1 MLETLVTCFQSA
13 RTHTHTHT
21 HQGHTFKKDF
31 AKNNKII
38 QISLETHPRGV
49 GANFNGFDWLSLN
62 LREFDWLM
70 TTRWLTFNSRLFLL
84 RVCAC
89 NKKGSAKMKR
99 FCALALVWLF
109 DCVCLFPV
117 LVWLIV
123 CLFVHLFDCFFL
135 FACLFECLLLFAFVF
150 SVSLFSHLLFLSVFT
165 WFLVYFVDYV
175 QILAIG

>member
-13 RTHTHTHT
+13 RTHTHT

-31 AKNNKII
+31 AKNNKI

-49 GANFNGFDWLSLN
+49 ASSFTGFDWLSLN

-89 NKKGSAKMKR
+89 NKKGSAKMKTR
-99 FCALALVWLF
+99 KRSRALVLVDCLFVFACFLCLF
-109 DCVCLFPV
+109 DWLSVCLF
-117 LVWLIV
+117 IFF
-123 CLFVHLFDCFFL
+123 LFTCL
-135 FACLFECLLLFAFVF
+135 FACLFECLFC
-150 SVSLFSHLLFLSVFT
+150 LFLFFFC
-165 WFLVYFVDYV
+165 WFVR
-175 QILAIG
+175 

>member
-1 MLETLVTCFQSA
+1 
-13 RTHTHTHT
+13 
-21 HQGHTFKKDF
+21 
-31 AKNNKII
+31 
-38 QISLETHPRGV
+38 
-49 GANFNGFDWLSLN
+49 
-62 LREFDWLM
+62 M

-89 NKKGSAKMKR
+89 NKKGSAKMKTR
-99 FCALALVWLF
+99 KRSRALVLVDCLFVFACFLCLFDWLSVCLFIFSCLLACLLACLNVCFVCFCFFSVGLSGSSVCVCLF